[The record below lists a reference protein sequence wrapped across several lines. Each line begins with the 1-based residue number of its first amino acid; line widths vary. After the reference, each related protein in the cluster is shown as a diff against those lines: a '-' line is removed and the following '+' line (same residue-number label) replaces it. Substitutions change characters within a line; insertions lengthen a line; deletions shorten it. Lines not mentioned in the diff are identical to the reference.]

1 MRIALAASP
10 LPGLRASA
18 VCDVAREAWLSERP
32 WDSLRCRPAS
42 DGVASAYSESGVYE
56 LLGLDELVER
66 GGPLRRFAGVSER
79 KVALDWIESL
89 PGPFCGDSAALGE
102 DIAWALGRGVDEI
115 VVALGVPGGI
125 GDLGVGMIRAIAQTR
140 RGAGPE
146 SGSRRAGGSR
156 QADGAA
162 GLAKTAERPD
172 VAEAADVV
180 GLAGLVAD
188 ARAALGTVC
197 LSVVVGGRQR
207 LMGMSGLAR
216 AWMREGLDGRR
227 AQDAERRVGEAA
239 DRLVRA
245 TNATPGK
252 DLAGRRLSTRGP
264 HSGAGG
270 GLALGLEAL
279 GGRIVPVGDVV
290 HSSLEGWAEGADL
303 CVYVCGQVGEELPGG
318 AAGAIRRAQEAG
330 LPVVLVYDCGA
341 LRRGEL
347 AGLGLNGAYEMRPER
362 SFLDE
367 PETPESAAAVG
378 DRLGDAIRA
387 VARTWGWRRPSE

>member
-18 VCDVAREAWLSERP
+18 VCHVAREAWQSERP
-32 WDSLRCRPAS
+32 RDSLRCRPTS

-66 GGPLRRFAGVSER
+66 GGPLRRFAGVSQR
-79 KVALDWIESL
+79 KIAFDWIESL
-89 PGPFCGDSAALGE
+89 PGPFSGNSTALGE
-102 DIAWALGRGVDEI
+102 DIEWALGRGADEI

-125 GDLGVGMIRAIAQTR
+125 GDLGVGMIGAIAQAR
-140 RGAGPE
+140 RGAGQE
-146 SGSRRAGGSR
+146 DGSRRAGESR
-156 QADGAA
+156 RAGGAA
-162 GLAKTAERPD
+162 GLGKTSEKPD
-172 VAEAADVV
+172 VAEAADVAD
-180 GLAGLVAD
+180 LAGLVAD

-227 AQDAERRVGEAA
+227 AQEAERSIGEAA

-245 TNATPGK
+245 ANATPGK

-270 GLALGLEAL
+270 GLALGLEAV

-303 CVYVCGQVGEELPGG
+303 CVYVCGRVGDELPGG

-330 LPVVLVYDCGA
+330 LPVVLVYDCGS

-367 PETPESAAAVG
+367 PETPESAAAVR
-378 DRLGDAIRA
+378 DRLGEAIRT
-387 VARTWGWRRPSE
+387 VARTWGW

>member
-32 WDSLRCRPAS
+32 RDSLRCRPTS

-146 SGSRRAGGSR
+146 SGSR
-156 QADGAA
+156 QADGSA
-162 GLAKTAERPD
+162 GLAKTVERPGV
-172 VAEAADVV
+172 VAAADVV

-245 TNATPGK
+245 ANATPGK
-252 DLAGRRLSTRGP
+252 DLAGRSLSARGP

-318 AAGAIRRAQEAG
+318 TAGAIRRAQEAG

-387 VARTWGWRRPSE
+387 VARTWGWRRPAD

>member
-32 WDSLRCRPAS
+32 RDSLRCRPAS

-66 GGPLRRFAGVSER
+66 GGPLRRFAGVSQ
-79 KVALDWIESL
+79 KKIALDWIESL
-89 PGPFCGDSAALGE
+89 PGPFCGDSTALGE

-125 GDLGVGMIRAIAQTR
+125 GDLGVGMIGAIAQTR

-146 SGSRRAGGSR
+146 SGSR
-156 QADGAA
+156 QADGSRKADGSS
-162 GLAKTAERPD
+162 GLAKTAGRPGV
-172 VAEAADVV
+172 VAAADVAD
-180 GLAGLVAD
+180 LAGLVAD

-227 AQDAERRVGEAA
+227 AQDVERSVGEAA

-245 TNATPGK
+245 ANATPGR
-252 DLAGRRLSTRGP
+252 DLAGRSLSARGP

-279 GGRIVPVGDVV
+279 GGRIVPVGDLV
-290 HSSLEGWAEGADL
+290 HSSLEGWTEGADL

-362 SFLDE
+362 SFLDA
-367 PETPESAAAVG
+367 PETPESAAAVR

-387 VARTWGWRRPSE
+387 VAGTWGWRRPMD

>member
-18 VCDVAREAWLSERP
+18 VCHVAREAWQSERP
-32 WDSLRCRPAS
+32 RDSLRCRPTS

-66 GGPLRRFAGVSER
+66 GGPLRRFAGVSQR
-79 KVALDWIESL
+79 KIALDWIESL
-89 PGPFCGDSAALGE
+89 PGPFSGDSTALGE

-125 GDLGVGMIRAIAQTR
+125 GDLGVGMIGAIAQAW
-140 RGAGPE
+140 RGAGQE
-146 SGSRRAGGSR
+146 DGSRRAGESR
-156 QADGAA
+156 RAGGAA
-162 GLAKTAERPD
+162 GLGKTSEKPD
-172 VAEAADVV
+172 VAESADVAD
-180 GLAGLVAD
+180 LAGLVAD

-197 LSVVVGGRQR
+197 LSVVGGRQR

-227 AQDAERRVGEAA
+227 AQDAERRIGEAA

-245 TNATPGK
+245 ANATPGK

-270 GLALGLEAL
+270 GLALGLEAV

-347 AGLGLNGAYEMRPER
+347 AGLGLNGVYEMRPER

-387 VARTWGWRRPSE
+387 VARTWGW

>member
-18 VCDVAREAWLSERP
+18 VCDVAREAWRSERP
-32 WDSLRCRPAS
+32 RDSLRCRPTS

-66 GGPLRRFAGVSER
+66 GGPLRRFAGVSQR
-79 KVALDWIESL
+79 KIAFDWIESL
-89 PGPFCGDSAALGE
+89 PGPFGGDSTALGE

-125 GDLGVGMIRAIAQTR
+125 GDLGVGMIGAIAQAR
-140 RGAGPE
+140 RGAGQE
-146 SGSRRAGGSR
+146 DGSRRAGG
-156 QADGAA
+156 AA
-162 GLAKTAERPD
+162 GLGKTSEKPD
-172 VAEAADVV
+172 VAEAAD
-180 GLAGLVAD
+180 LAGLVAD
-188 ARAALGTVC
+188 ARAAVGTVC

-227 AQDAERRVGEAA
+227 AQEAERSIGEAA

-245 TNATPGK
+245 ANATPGK
-252 DLAGRRLSTRGP
+252 DLAGRRLSARGP

-270 GLALGLEAL
+270 GLALGLEAV

-303 CVYVCGQVGEELPGG
+303 CVYVCGRVGDELPGG

-330 LPVVLVYDCGA
+330 LPVVLVYDCGS

-367 PETPESAAAVG
+367 PETPESAAAVR
-378 DRLGDAIRA
+378 DRLGEAIRT
-387 VARTWGWRRPSE
+387 VARTWGW

>member
-18 VCDVAREAWLSERP
+18 VCDVAREAWQSERP
-32 WDSLRCRPAS
+32 RDSLRCRPTS

-66 GGPLRRFAGVSER
+66 GGPLRRFAGVSQR
-79 KVALDWIESL
+79 KIAFDWIESL
-89 PGPFCGDSAALGE
+89 PGPFGGNSTALGE
-102 DIAWALGRGVDEI
+102 DIEWALGRGVDEI

-125 GDLGVGMIRAIAQTR
+125 GDLGVGMIGAIAQAR
-140 RGAGPE
+140 RGAGQE
-146 SGSRRAGGSR
+146 DGSRRAGG
-156 QADGAA
+156 AA
-162 GLAKTAERPD
+162 GLGKTSEKPD
-172 VAEAADVV
+172 VVEAADVAD
-180 GLAGLVAD
+180 LAGLVAD
-188 ARAALGTVC
+188 ARAAVGTVC

-227 AQDAERRVGEAA
+227 AQDAERRIGEAA

-245 TNATPGK
+245 ANATPGK

-270 GLALGLEAL
+270 GLALGLEAV

-303 CVYVCGQVGEELPGG
+303 CVYVCGRVGDELPGG

-330 LPVVLVYDCGA
+330 LPVVLVYDCGS

-367 PETPESAAAVG
+367 PETPESAAAVR
-378 DRLGDAIRA
+378 DRLGEAIRT
-387 VARTWGWRRPSE
+387 VARTWGR

>member
-32 WDSLRCRPAS
+32 RDSLRCRPTS

-66 GGPLRRFAGVSER
+66 GGPLRRFAGVSQR
-79 KVALDWIESL
+79 KIAFDWIESL
-89 PGPFCGDSAALGE
+89 PGPFCGDSTALGE

-125 GDLGVGMIRAIAQTR
+125 GDLGVGMIGAIAQAW
-140 RGAGPE
+140 RGAGQE
-146 SGSRRAGGSR
+146 DGSRRAGESR
-156 QADGAA
+156 RA
-162 GLAKTAERPD
+162 GGKTSEKPD
-172 VAEAADVV
+172 VAKAADVAD
-180 GLAGLVAD
+180 LAGLVAD
-188 ARAALGTVC
+188 ARAAVGTVC

-245 TNATPGK
+245 ANATPGK
-252 DLAGRRLSTRGP
+252 DLAGRSLSARGP

-318 AAGAIRRAQEAG
+318 TAGAIRRAQEAG

-367 PETPESAAAVG
+367 PETPESAAAVR
-378 DRLGDAIRA
+378 DRLGEAIRT
-387 VARTWGWRRPSE
+387 VARTWGW

>member
-18 VCDVAREAWLSERP
+18 VCDVAREAWRSERP
-32 WDSLRCRPAS
+32 RDSLRCRPTS

-66 GGPLRRFAGVSER
+66 GGPLRRFAGVSQR
-79 KVALDWIESL
+79 KIAFDWIESL
-89 PGPFCGDSAALGE
+89 PGPFGGDSTALGE

-125 GDLGVGMIRAIAQTR
+125 GDLGVGMIGAIAQAR
-140 RGAGPE
+140 RGAGQE
-146 SGSRRAGGSR
+146 DGSRRAGG
-156 QADGAA
+156 AA
-162 GLAKTAERPD
+162 GLGKTSEKPD
-172 VAEAADVV
+172 VAEAAD
-180 GLAGLVAD
+180 LAGLVAD
-188 ARAALGTVC
+188 ARAAVGTVC

-245 TNATPGK
+245 ANATPGK
-252 DLAGRRLSTRGP
+252 DLAGRRLSARGP

-270 GLALGLEAL
+270 GLALGLEAV

-303 CVYVCGQVGEELPGG
+303 CVYVCGRVGDELPGG

-330 LPVVLVYDCGA
+330 LPVVLVYDCGS

-367 PETPESAAAVG
+367 PETPESAAAVR
-378 DRLGDAIRA
+378 DRLGEAIRT
-387 VARTWGWRRPSE
+387 VARTWGW

>member
-1 MRIALAASP
+1 MRVALAASP
-10 LPGLRASA
+10 LPGLRAST
-18 VCDVAREAWLSERP
+18 VCHVAREAWRSERP
-32 WDSLRCRPAS
+32 RDSLRCRPTS

-66 GGPLRRFAGVSER
+66 GGPLRRFAGVSQ
-79 KVALDWIESL
+79 KKIAFDWIESL
-89 PGPFCGDSAALGE
+89 PGPFGGDSTALGE

-125 GDLGVGMIRAIAQTR
+125 GDLGVGMIGAIAQAR
-140 RGAGPE
+140 RGTGQE
-146 SGSRRAGGSR
+146 DGSRRAGESR
-156 QADGAA
+156 RAGGAA
-162 GLAKTAERPD
+162 GLGNTSEKPD
-172 VAEAADVV
+172 VAEAAD
-180 GLAGLVAD
+180 LAGLVAD

-227 AQDAERRVGEAA
+227 AQDAERRIGEAA

-245 TNATPGK
+245 ANATPGK

-270 GLALGLEAL
+270 GLALGLEAV

-303 CVYVCGQVGEELPGG
+303 CVYVCGRVGDELPGG

-330 LPVVLVYDCGA
+330 LPVVLVYDCGS

-367 PETPESAAAVG
+367 PETPESAAAVR
-378 DRLGDAIRA
+378 DRLGEAIRT
-387 VARTWGWRRPSE
+387 VARTWGW

>member
-66 GGPLRRFAGVSER
+66 GGPLRRFAGVSQ
-79 KVALDWIESL
+79 KKIALDWIESL
-89 PGPFCGDSAALGE
+89 PGPFCGDSTVLGE

-140 RGAGPE
+140 RAAGPE
-146 SGSRRAGGSR
+146 SGSRK
-156 QADGAA
+156 ADGSSS
-162 GLAKTAERPD
+162 LAKTAGRPGV
-172 VAEAADVV
+172 VAAADVAD
-180 GLAGLVAD
+180 LAGLVAD

-227 AQDAERRVGEAA
+227 AQDVERRVGEAA

-245 TNATPGK
+245 ANATPGR
-252 DLAGRRLSTRGP
+252 DLAGRSLSARGP

-279 GGRIVPVGDVV
+279 GGRIVPVGDLV

-367 PETPESAAAVG
+367 PETPESAAAVR

-387 VARTWGWRRPSE
+387 VAGTWGWRRPMG

>member
-32 WDSLRCRPAS
+32 RDSLRCRPAS

-66 GGPLRRFAGVSER
+66 GGPLRRFAGVSQ
-79 KVALDWIESL
+79 KKIALDWIESL
-89 PGPFCGDSAALGE
+89 PGPFCGDSTALGE

-140 RGAGPE
+140 RAAGPE
-146 SGSRRAGGSR
+146 SGSR
-156 QADGAA
+156 QADGSRKADGSS
-162 GLAKTAERPD
+162 GLAKTAGRPGV
-172 VAEAADVV
+172 VAAAD
-180 GLAGLVAD
+180 VAD

-227 AQDAERRVGEAA
+227 AQDVERRVGEAA

-245 TNATPGK
+245 ANATPGR
-252 DLAGRRLSTRGP
+252 DLAGRSLSARGP

-279 GGRIVPVGDVV
+279 GGRIVPVGDLV

-367 PETPESAAAVG
+367 PETPESAAAVR

-387 VARTWGWRRPSE
+387 VAGTWGWRRPMD

>member
-1 MRIALAASP
+1 M
-10 LPGLRASA
+10 
-18 VCDVAREAWLSERP
+18 
-32 WDSLRCRPAS
+32 
-42 DGVASAYSESGVYE
+42 
-56 LLGLDELVER
+56 DELVER
-66 GGPLRRFAGVSER
+66 GGPLRRFAGVSQ
-79 KVALDWIESL
+79 KKIALDWIESL

-140 RGAGPE
+140 RAAGPE
-146 SGSRRAGGSR
+146 SGSR
-156 QADGAA
+156 QADGSRKADGSS
-162 GLAKTAERPD
+162 GLAKTAGRPGV
-172 VAEAADVV
+172 VAAADVAD
-180 GLAGLVAD
+180 LAGLVAD

-227 AQDAERRVGEAA
+227 AQDVERRVGEAA

-245 TNATPGK
+245 ANATPGR
-252 DLAGRRLSTRGP
+252 DLAGRSLSARGP

-279 GGRIVPVGDVV
+279 GGRIVPVGDLV

-367 PETPESAAAVG
+367 PETPESAAAVR

-387 VARTWGWRRPSE
+387 VAGTWGWRRPMD

>member
-18 VCDVAREAWLSERP
+18 VCDVAREAWRSERP
-32 WDSLRCRPAS
+32 RDSLRCRPTS

-66 GGPLRRFAGVSER
+66 GGPLRRFAGVSQ
-79 KVALDWIESL
+79 KKIAFDWIESL
-89 PGPFCGDSAALGE
+89 PGPFCGDSTALGE

-125 GDLGVGMIRAIAQTR
+125 GDLGVGMIGAIAQAW
-140 RGAGPE
+140 RGTGQE
-146 SGSRRAGGSR
+146 DGSRRAGESSR
-156 QADGAA
+156 AGGAA
-162 GLAKTAERPD
+162 GLGKTSEKPD
-172 VAEAADVV
+172 VAEAADVAD
-180 GLAGLVAD
+180 LAGLVAD
-188 ARAALGTVC
+188 ARAAVGTVC

-207 LMGMSGLAR
+207 LVGMSGLAR

-245 TNATPGK
+245 ANATPGK

-270 GLALGLEAL
+270 GLALGLEAV

-303 CVYVCGQVGEELPGG
+303 CVCVCGRVGDELPGG
-318 AAGAIRRAQEAG
+318 AAGAISRAQEAG
-330 LPVVLVYDCGA
+330 LPVVLVYDCGS

-367 PETPESAAAVG
+367 PETPESAAAVR
-378 DRLGDAIRA
+378 DRLGEAIRT
-387 VARTWGWRRPSE
+387 VARTWGW

>member
-1 MRIALAASP
+1 MRVALAASP
-10 LPGLRASA
+10 LPGLRAST
-18 VCDVAREAWLSERP
+18 VCHVAREAWRSERP
-32 WDSLRCRPAS
+32 RDSLRCRPTS

-56 LLGLDELVER
+56 LLGLDKLVER
-66 GGPLRRFAGVSER
+66 GGPLRRFAGVSQ
-79 KVALDWIESL
+79 KKIAFDWIESL
-89 PGPFCGDSAALGE
+89 PGPFCGDSTALGE

-125 GDLGVGMIRAIAQTR
+125 GDLGVGMIGAIAQAR
-140 RGAGPE
+140 RGTGQE
-146 SGSRRAGGSR
+146 DGSRRAGESSR
-156 QADGAA
+156 AGGAA
-162 GLAKTAERPD
+162 GLGKTSEKPD
-172 VAEAADVV
+172 VAEAADLAD
-180 GLAGLVAD
+180 LAGLVAD
-188 ARAALGTVC
+188 ARAAVGTVC

-216 AWMREGLDGRR
+216 AWMREGLDGCR
-227 AQDAERRVGEAA
+227 AQDAERRIGEAA

-245 TNATPGK
+245 ANATPGK

-270 GLALGLEAL
+270 GLALGLEAV

-303 CVYVCGQVGEELPGG
+303 CVCVCGRVGDELPGG
-318 AAGAIRRAQEAG
+318 AAGAISRAQEAG
-330 LPVVLVYDCGA
+330 LPVVLVYDCGS

-367 PETPESAAAVG
+367 PETPESAAAVR
-378 DRLGDAIRA
+378 DRLGEAIRT
-387 VARTWGWRRPSE
+387 VARTWGW

>member
-18 VCDVAREAWLSERP
+18 VCHVAREAWQSERP
-32 WDSLRCRPAS
+32 RDSLRCRPTS

-66 GGPLRRFAGVSER
+66 GGPLRRFAGVSQR
-79 KVALDWIESL
+79 KIALDWIESL
-89 PGPFCGDSAALGE
+89 PGPFCGDSTALGE

-125 GDLGVGMIRAIAQTR
+125 GDLGVGMIGAIAQAW
-140 RGAGPE
+140 RGAGQE
-146 SGSRRAGGSR
+146 DGSRRAGESR
-156 QADGAA
+156 RAGGAA
-162 GLAKTAERPD
+162 GLGKTSEKPD
-172 VAEAADVV
+172 VAESADVAD
-180 GLAGLVAD
+180 LAGLVAD

-197 LSVVVGGRQR
+197 LSVVGGRQR

-227 AQDAERRVGEAA
+227 AQDAERRIGEAA

-245 TNATPGK
+245 ANATPGK

-270 GLALGLEAL
+270 GLALGLEAV

-303 CVYVCGQVGEELPGG
+303 CVYVCGRVGDELPGG

-330 LPVVLVYDCGA
+330 LPVVLVYDCGS

-367 PETPESAAAVG
+367 PETPESAAAVR
-378 DRLGDAIRA
+378 DRLGEAIRT
-387 VARTWGWRRPSE
+387 VARTWGW

>member
-18 VCDVAREAWLSERP
+18 VCDVAREAWRSERP
-32 WDSLRCRPAS
+32 RDSLRCRPTS

-66 GGPLRRFAGVSER
+66 GGPLRRFAGVSQ
-79 KVALDWIESL
+79 KKIAFDWIESL
-89 PGPFCGDSAALGE
+89 PGPFCGDSTALGE

-115 VVALGVPGGI
+115 VVVLGVPGGI
-125 GDLGVGMIRAIAQTR
+125 GDLGVGMIGAIAQAW
-140 RGAGPE
+140 RGTGQE
-146 SGSRRAGGSR
+146 DGSRRAGESSR
-156 QADGAA
+156 AGGAA
-162 GLAKTAERPD
+162 GLGKTSEKPD
-172 VAEAADVV
+172 VAEAADVAD
-180 GLAGLVAD
+180 LAGLVAD
-188 ARAALGTVC
+188 ARAAVGTVC

-227 AQDAERRVGEAA
+227 AQDAERRIGEAA

-245 TNATPGK
+245 ANATPGK

-270 GLALGLEAL
+270 GLALGLEAV
-279 GGRIVPVGDVV
+279 GGRLVPVGDVV

-303 CVYVCGQVGEELPGG
+303 CVCVCGRVGDELPGG
-318 AAGAIRRAQEAG
+318 AAGAISRAQEAG
-330 LPVVLVYDCGA
+330 LPVVLVYDCGS

-367 PETPESAAAVG
+367 PETPESAAAVR
-378 DRLGDAIRA
+378 DRLGEAIRT
-387 VARTWGWRRPSE
+387 VARTWGW

>member
-18 VCDVAREAWLSERP
+18 VCDVAREAWQSERP
-32 WDSLRCRPAS
+32 RDSLRCRPTS

-66 GGPLRRFAGVSER
+66 GGPLRRFAGVSQR
-79 KVALDWIESL
+79 KIAFDWIESL
-89 PGPFCGDSAALGE
+89 PGPFGGNSTALGE
-102 DIAWALGRGVDEI
+102 DIEWALGRGVDEI

-125 GDLGVGMIRAIAQTR
+125 GDLGVGMIGAIAQAR
-140 RGAGPE
+140 RGAGQE
-146 SGSRRAGGSR
+146 DGSRRAGG
-156 QADGAA
+156 AA
-162 GLAKTAERPD
+162 GLGKTSEKPD
-172 VAEAADVV
+172 VVEAADVAD
-180 GLAGLVAD
+180 LAGLVAD
-188 ARAALGTVC
+188 ARAAVGTVC

-227 AQDAERRVGEAA
+227 AQDAERRIGEAA

-245 TNATPGK
+245 ANATPGK

-270 GLALGLEAL
+270 GLALGLEAV

-303 CVYVCGQVGEELPGG
+303 CVYVCGRVGDELPGG

-330 LPVVLVYDCGA
+330 LPVVLVYDCGS

-367 PETPESAAAVG
+367 PETPESAAAVR
-378 DRLGDAIRA
+378 DRLGEAIRT
-387 VARTWGWRRPSE
+387 VARTWGW

>member
-1 MRIALAASP
+1 MDVSSLIA
-10 LPGLRASA
+10 GRK
-18 VCDVAREAWLSERP
+18 ARWL
-32 WDSLRCRPAS
+32 
-42 DGVASAYSESGVYE
+42 V
-56 LLGLDELVER
+56 
-66 GGPLRRFAGVSER
+66 
-79 KVALDWIESL
+79 
-89 PGPFCGDSAALGE
+89 
-102 DIAWALGRGVDEI
+102 
-115 VVALGVPGGI
+115 
-125 GDLGVGMIRAIAQTR
+125 T
-140 RGAGPE
+140 
-146 SGSRRAGGSR
+146 
-156 QADGAA
+156 GAA
-162 GLAKTAERPD
+162 GFIGSHLAESLA
-172 VAEAADVV
+172 
-180 GLAGLVAD
+180 LAGQSVIVAP
-188 ARAALGTVC
+188 ATLPPTVIC

-227 AQDAERRVGEAA
+227 AQDAERRIGEAA

-245 TNATPGK
+245 ANATPGK

-270 GLALGLEAL
+270 GLALGLEAV

-303 CVYVCGQVGEELPGG
+303 CVYVCGRVDDELPGG

-330 LPVVLVYDCGA
+330 LPVVLVYDCGS

-367 PETPESAAAVG
+367 PETPESAAAVR
-378 DRLGDAIRA
+378 DRLGEAIRT
-387 VARTWGWRRPSE
+387 VARTWGW

>member
-32 WDSLRCRPAS
+32 RDSLRCRPAS

-66 GGPLRRFAGVSER
+66 GGPLRRFAGVSQR

-125 GDLGVGMIRAIAQTR
+125 GDLGVGMIGAIAQTR

-146 SGSRRAGGSR
+146 DGSR
-156 QADGAA
+156 QADGSA
-162 GLAKTAERPD
+162 GLAKTVERPG
-172 VAEAADVV
+172 VAAADVV
-180 GLAGLVAD
+180 GLAGHVAD

-245 TNATPGK
+245 ANATPGK
-252 DLAGRRLSTRGP
+252 DLAGRSLSARGP

-270 GLALGLEAL
+270 GLALGLEAV

>member
-1 MRIALAASP
+1 MRVALAASP
-10 LPGLRASA
+10 LPGLRAST
-18 VCDVAREAWLSERP
+18 VCHVAREAWRSERP
-32 WDSLRCRPAS
+32 RDSLRCRPTS

-66 GGPLRRFAGVSER
+66 GGPLRRFAGVSQ
-79 KVALDWIESL
+79 KKIAFDWIESL
-89 PGPFCGDSAALGE
+89 PGPFGGDSTALGE

-125 GDLGVGMIRAIAQTR
+125 GDLGVGMIGAIAQAR
-140 RGAGPE
+140 RGTGQE
-146 SGSRRAGGSR
+146 DGSRRAGESR
-156 QADGAA
+156 RAGGAA
-162 GLAKTAERPD
+162 GLGNTSEKPD
-172 VAEAADVV
+172 VAEAAD
-180 GLAGLVAD
+180 LAGLVAD
-188 ARAALGTVC
+188 ARAAVGTVC

-227 AQDAERRVGEAA
+227 AQDAERSIGEAA

-245 TNATPGK
+245 ANATPGK

-270 GLALGLEAL
+270 GLALGLEAV
-279 GGRIVPVGDVV
+279 GGRIVPIGDVV

-303 CVYVCGQVGEELPGG
+303 CVYVCGRVGDELPGG

-330 LPVVLVYDCGA
+330 LPVVLVYDCGS

-367 PETPESAAAVG
+367 PETPESAAAVR
-378 DRLGDAIRA
+378 DRLGEAIRT
-387 VARTWGWRRPSE
+387 VARTWGW

>member
-66 GGPLRRFAGVSER
+66 GGPLRRFAAVSER

-146 SGSRRAGGSR
+146 SGSR
-156 QADGAA
+156 QADGSA
-162 GLAKTAERPD
+162 GLAKTVEKPD
-172 VAEAADVV
+172 VAEAADVAD
-180 GLAGLVAD
+180 LAGLVAD

-227 AQDAERRVGEAA
+227 AQDVERRVGEAA

-245 TNATPGK
+245 ANATPGR
-252 DLAGRRLSTRGP
+252 DLAGRSLSARGP

-279 GGRIVPVGDVV
+279 GGRIVPVGDLV

-367 PETPESAAAVG
+367 PETPESAAAVR

-387 VARTWGWRRPSE
+387 VAGTWGWRRPMD

>member
-1 MRIALAASP
+1 MRVALAASP
-10 LPGLRASA
+10 LPGLRAST
-18 VCDVAREAWLSERP
+18 VCHVAREAWRSERP
-32 WDSLRCRPAS
+32 RDSLRCRPTS

-66 GGPLRRFAGVSER
+66 GGPLRRFAGVSQ
-79 KVALDWIESL
+79 KKIAFDWIESL
-89 PGPFCGDSAALGE
+89 PGPFGGDSTALGE

-125 GDLGVGMIRAIAQTR
+125 GDLGVGMIGAIAQAR
-140 RGAGPE
+140 RGTGQE
-146 SGSRRAGGSR
+146 DGSRRAGESR
-156 QADGAA
+156 RAGGAA
-162 GLAKTAERPD
+162 GLGNTSEKPD
-172 VAEAADVV
+172 VAEAAD
-180 GLAGLVAD
+180 LAGLVAD
-188 ARAALGTVC
+188 ARAAVGTVC

-227 AQDAERRVGEAA
+227 AQDAERSIGEAA

-245 TNATPGK
+245 ANATPGK

-270 GLALGLEAL
+270 GLALGLEAV

-303 CVYVCGQVGEELPGG
+303 CVYVCGRVGDELPGG

-330 LPVVLVYDCGA
+330 LPVVLVYDCGS

-367 PETPESAAAVG
+367 PETPESAAAVR
-378 DRLGDAIRA
+378 DRLGEAIRT
-387 VARTWGWRRPSE
+387 VARTWGW

>member
-18 VCDVAREAWLSERP
+18 VCHVAREAWQSERP
-32 WDSLRCRPAS
+32 RDSLRCRPTS

-66 GGPLRRFAGVSER
+66 GGPLRRFAGVSQ
-79 KVALDWIESL
+79 KKIALDWIESL
-89 PGPFCGDSAALGE
+89 PGPFCGDSTALGE

-125 GDLGVGMIRAIAQTR
+125 GDLGVGMIGAIAQAW
-140 RGAGPE
+140 RGAGQE
-146 SGSRRAGGSR
+146 DGSRRAGESR
-156 QADGAA
+156 RAGGAA
-162 GLAKTAERPD
+162 GLGKTSEKPD
-172 VAEAADVV
+172 VAESADVAD
-180 GLAGLVAD
+180 LAGLVAD

-197 LSVVVGGRQR
+197 LSVVGGRQR

-227 AQDAERRVGEAA
+227 AQDAERRIGEAA

-245 TNATPGK
+245 ANATPGK

-270 GLALGLEAL
+270 GLALGLEAV

-303 CVYVCGQVGEELPGG
+303 CVYVCGRVGDELPGG

-330 LPVVLVYDCGA
+330 LPVVLVYDCGS

-367 PETPESAAAVG
+367 PETPESAAAVR
-378 DRLGDAIRA
+378 DRLGEAIRT
-387 VARTWGWRRPSE
+387 VARTWGW